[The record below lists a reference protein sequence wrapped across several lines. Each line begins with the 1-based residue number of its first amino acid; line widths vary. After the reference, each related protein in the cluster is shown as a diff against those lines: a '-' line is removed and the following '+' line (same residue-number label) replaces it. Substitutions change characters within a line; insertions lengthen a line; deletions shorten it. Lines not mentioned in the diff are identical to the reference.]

1 MKFEWDE
8 QKAEFNLQKHGVSF
22 EDASTVFG
30 DPFGLVMPDPHHT
43 ELRYILLGRS
53 SSGQV
58 LVVIHSERDDN
69 IRIISA
75 RQATPREKRR
85 YAQG

>member
-1 MKFEWDE
+1 M
-8 QKAEFNLQKHGVSF
+8 EFPSKKHPRFSGIRV
-22 EDASTVFG
+22 
-30 DPFGLVMPDPHHT
+30 LVMPDPRHSQD
-43 ELRYILLGRS
+43 ESRYVVLGRS
-53 SSGQV
+53 SSGNL
-58 LVVIHSERDDN
+58 LVVIDVERGDN